1 MLWHMSARFASMDT
15 PRRVRIFKNGRNQ
28 AIRIP
33 RELEIDAAE
42 ATIRK
47 EGKRLVIEPVARP
60 SLLELVA
67 TWQPLKVRIPDIP
80 DVPAEPVEL

>member
-1 MLWHMSARFASMDT
+1 MDAV
-15 PRRVRIFKNGRNQ
+15 RRVRIFKNGRNQ

-33 RELEIDAAE
+33 RELELDAAE

-60 SLLELVA
+60 SLLQLVA
-67 TWQPLKVRIPDIP
+67 TWRPLGVHFPDSP
-80 DVPAEPVEL
+80 DAPPEPVEL

>member
-1 MLWHMSARFASMDT
+1 MDT

-42 ATIRK
+42 ATYVRRASASSSSRSRVHRYSSSSPP
-47 EGKRLVIEPVARP
+47 G
-60 SLLELVA
+60 S
-67 TWQPLKVRIPDIP
+67 LKVRIPDIP